1 MNRGTLLEKGFCWGH
16 KGIQGFI
23 HSGKKENLT
32 PGLLKVSAWGRET
45 VIKVEIWTLKPNHP
59 GPRASSA
66 THSQAV
72 PLCFG
77 PTVSLGVLICK
88 LQRTEVSDGIPERSG
103 MMDAKSAAHSRSL
116 VSQSC
121 YIGRMVYPQKRGPLP
136 TTRELEP
143 YLERGSWQI

>member
-16 KGIQGFI
+16 KGFQGFTL
-23 HSGKKENLT
+23 SGKKENLT
-32 PGLLKVSAWGRET
+32 AGPLKFPVLGREM

-59 GPRASSA
+59 GSRASSA

-72 PLCFG
+72 PLCIG

-88 LQRTEVSDGIPERSG
+88 LQRTEVSDGISERSG
-103 MMDAKSAAHSRSL
+103 IMDAKSPAHSRGL

-121 YIGRMVYPQKRGPLP
+121 YIG
-136 TTRELEP
+136 
-143 YLERGSWQI
+143 